1 MSGFER
7 HLTITGQT
15 YSRKVDLDC
24 LSALSSLG
32 ASVHKV
38 SGQITAR
45 SLARQASL
53 TKIFHGMF
61 HCCCPLFHWLL
72 QFHLSSINLGTKQFC
87 GCCSLHLLPSEPSL
101 YSWSTHQPTENLL
114 YHLFSVGLVWM
125 LNHYWCF
132 LHVLQICTDIR
143 LLANQ
148 KEVEEPFEKDQIG
161 TEKWK
166 GAVTSYRR
174 CQSVFF
180 SGLFPWPTL
189 TCYPLGLCEGG
200 TVCWAYMMGEA
211 KVGPTWRWD
220 HSGGFHEDVTLFITA
235 LTQST

>member
-1 MSGFER
+1 MIPVLLDLQVEKLDDLVTRMSGFER

-87 GCCSLHLLPSEPSL
+87 GCCFPPPSPIWTILIFLVNPSTYRKSPLPLVFCWPSL
-101 YSWSTHQPTENLL
+101 NAESLL
-114 YHLFSVGLVWM
+114 M
-125 LNHYWCF
+125 LSSCPAD
-132 LHVLQICTDIR
+132 LHRYQ
-143 LLANQ
+143 
-148 KEVEEPFEKDQIG
+148 
-161 TEKWK
+161 
-166 GAVTSYRR
+166 TSG
-174 CQSVFF
+174 QSER
-180 SGLFPWPTL
+180 S
-189 TCYPLGLCEGG
+189 GG
-200 TVCWAYMMGEA
+200 TVWERPDRYREMEGCCNIL
-211 KVGPTWRWD
+211 P
-220 HSGGFHEDVTLFITA
+220 
-235 LTQST
+235 